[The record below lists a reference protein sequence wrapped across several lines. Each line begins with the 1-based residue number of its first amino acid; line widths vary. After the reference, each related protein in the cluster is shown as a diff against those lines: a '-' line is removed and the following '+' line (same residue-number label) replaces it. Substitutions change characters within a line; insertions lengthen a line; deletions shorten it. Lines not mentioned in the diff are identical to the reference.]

1 MFGWKKKVD
10 KAAWAEAIYRKK
22 IAHPE
27 KESDEKLS
35 QLTTFMLEQHHRII
49 MESVN
54 IALSTK
60 YADTRNGRVDLC
72 HQHYQDM
79 LKLKPF
85 CNKAQ
90 LAMISEAEHA
100 IKKLG

>member
-10 KAAWAEAIYRKK
+10 KAAWVEAVYQKK
-22 IAHPE
+22 IMHPE
-27 KESDEKLS
+27 NESDEKLS

-49 MESVN
+49 MESVQ

-60 YADTRNGRVDLC
+60 YADTRNGRIDLS
-72 HQHYQDM
+72 HQHYQEM

-85 CNKAQ
+85 CNKEQ
-90 LAMISEAEHA
+90 LAMIRDAETA
-100 IKKLG
+100 MKQL